1 MEDFLEKCKETRK
14 RDKMNDALVVRIFVG
29 FAMIGAVVGVIGAV
43 VGVGVARGLRL
54 LFGV

>member
-29 FAMIGAVVGVIGAV
+29 FAMIGAVVGV
-43 VGVGVARGLRL
+43 GVARGLRL